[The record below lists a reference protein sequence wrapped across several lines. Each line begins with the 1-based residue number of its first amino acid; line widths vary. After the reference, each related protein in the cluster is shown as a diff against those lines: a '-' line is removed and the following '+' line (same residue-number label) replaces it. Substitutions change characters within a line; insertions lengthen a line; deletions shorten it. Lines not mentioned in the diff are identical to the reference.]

1 MNLTTHT
8 TALQNPHVPQ
18 QATAT
23 KNTKGFTLIELLAV
37 IAIGGVM
44 AAAGAAYF
52 SDAYKL
58 GDVSYL
64 ASTADRLNQNWRL
77 GTSKCGVSSNVDDSP
92 VTTLATAAAHL
103 TLLVEGTGFDTKY
116 EGCWK
121 STGIEPART
130 AGIKGTSLT
139 GYTAQGY
146 VISIKNESVDNRNRM
161 AVTFKNVEDATVL
174 ELIQKYGSQ
183 ATAANMSDVPLT
195 DDTADKTVQFKAI
208 ASGYHDV
215 TLIK

>member
-1 MNLTTHT
+1 MNLTNHT

-18 QATAT
+18 HATLT
-23 KNTKGFTLIELLAV
+23 KKKGFSLIELLAV

-44 AAAGAAYF
+44 AASGAAYF
-52 SDAYKL
+52 SDAFKL

-77 GTSKCGVSSNVDDSP
+77 GTSKCGVSSHVEDSLI
-92 VTTLATAAAHL
+92 TTLATTTAHL
-103 TLLVEGTGFDTKY
+103 TLLVEGTGLDTKY
-116 EGCWK
+116 DGCWK

-130 AGIKGTSLT
+130 AGIRGT
-139 GYTAQGY
+139 GGVYTAQGY
-146 VISIKNESVDNRNRM
+146 VISIDNESVDNRNRM
-161 AVTFKNVEDATVL
+161 AVTFKKVEDATAL

-183 ATAANMSDVPLT
+183 ATAANLPAVPAV
-195 DDTADKTVQFKAI
+195 DDTTDKTVRFEAST
-208 ASGYHDV
+208 SGYHDV